1 MNNKPIYIYEGG
13 GLNPEIIGTID
24 TDPYAT
30 HDSRALFAKMS
41 KRVNNVT
48 ALEVTISANSEAAKT
63 ITNTSDLVVYDN
75 QGEVHECHI
84 TELVYIDE
92 YSQELQ
98 IYAEES
104 ICELVNNIVT
114 GEGQSFPTTKNPS
127 DYLNYILFYTRFTV
141 GVVDTGIYDSQWKE
155 NITGK
160 NCLEALQL
168 FIEKYNCE
176 FQVRYTTDNKNRITG
191 RYIDIKT
198 QIGNSYGK
206 RFEDDK
212 DILKLSQK
220 LNLDSVKTAIYP
232 RIAKTVTD
240 EASGESVT
248 VYDTIAD
255 VEWSVN
261 NGNPA
266 NKPRGETILKNPDAS
281 AMLKRL
287 NSKDGSL
294 MERVMYAEWDEESC
308 PNGPESL
315 IGQAWAILRANSVLV
330 PSLEVS
336 ATDLYR
342 LSGENPDYSHELVSI
357 GDECTIVDKSFDE
370 PIRLELRVMEI
381 YEDLLNP
388 VNTEYNFGKYRRTLA
403 TSNLE
408 QQESLEEKIDKLQ
421 ALIKGP
427 VVAKPQ
433 YQGGKP
439 YYEGIS
445 EEVQN
450 AFMEAE
456 GYTFISD
463 SEGLWVFDKPQ
474 SGGPTKAVILKGG
487 QLAIAKYNFVT
498 NEWKVSTFIDGDS
511 INASMINTGKISA
524 NLIEANSITTEH
536 LAAGTVSEIKTGM
549 VTEDQFNQTIL
560 DLADT
565 YVSFDD
571 LGSEVGTA
579 VATRDVALV
588 RELQRQ
594 LKAEYEDAMNKC
606 NQILADT
613 HLPPGSTARAELN
626 NAMVSYT
633 SAYTALDNKITEL
646 LLDSAITDE
655 EFASFGTLAEDYSTA
670 YQNLATAAQNANDA
684 RLANVYAQ
692 SQQGLVTKT
701 SLEVTENKIVA
712 KAQQGM
718 VNTGDLTS
726 AITLAKGDMVNI
738 TTDAIDSAV
747 ENVRNE
753 TNVAIDNAVK
763 DKVDINQ
770 VEDAIKNTPLS
781 TRNLALLTSGEYITI
796 SGFTEDGAKVEP
808 SDLKYKVLAE
818 VSEKDPL
825 IVAFDYK
832 LTDVTYSDSVTP
844 SIKFKGPGN
853 VVGWNTGYLPQASVS
868 LTDKPANREGTAFI
882 GVKATANHAKNDYWS
897 GFIEIIG
904 ITGGSVA
911 IKGVRVFNSAMS
923 SKWVAAPE
931 DATTESIRRTYQA
944 ISTEYKLNVNSAERL
959 LNDKYLAGTAKTNLN
974 GALTAYKNKFTG
986 LTNKRNDIIN
996 NCYATKEMLKAWNS
1010 AIVALQD
1017 ATEALGKEMQNAQT
1031 FINTAVYNA
1040 SVQYFEDT
1048 IPDKLTG
1055 YAKQS
1060 YVDEAKQAAIT
1071 AAKEGM
1077 VSTTELTTQVD
1088 AILATTASM
1097 GQYNLLRN
1105 TDFRAGMDFWSVYRG
1120 KDSSADK
1127 VTIESDP
1134 NNKSGLMS
1142 GERALCIWGTAAETG
1157 NKNIVAYQDVVLTPG
1172 VSYTLAYWVNCSDCS
1187 MKMSI
1192 KSVNESNV
1200 VSEVALKTY
1209 KNINGDHNR
1218 TTWKYD
1224 SLSFTVPTGSAKMRV
1239 TMTLTNATTGTYR
1252 AFLVKPML
1260 STGIN
1265 AQAWT
1270 GHPDEMHIGVVS
1282 ITEEKGIMVEHSDTN
1297 TYSTLNS
1304 KGLQVWDRNSSTPV
1318 AYFGEGQTAYVPTIS
1333 TDMVYSKSVTP
1344 QLFIDRDITI
1354 YFSDSGSGNASGV
1367 DKNNPARGFTG
1378 AMAVLCDMLGIDNT
1392 HITGGFTVTSATPVI
1407 NTIKFIAVGT
1417 NLYSGIYLQNIS
1429 GAVNIEIEF
1438 PKDMALRGT
1447 YVFRCISCPIWI
1459 RGNKTNIFTNDGAV
1473 VKRVY
1478 DSNAGSFNSGMIF
1491 YNCSAAEL
1499 TSMRFFCA
1507 DNSHQAGVEV
1517 WYSNIYIGNTDI
1529 KGWAHGIYI
1538 IQESTV
1544 YSHNNCGV
1552 SGTSG
1557 IKVNN
1562 GIISVSGAVP
1572 KTSRISSDNYRDHMV
1587 IQNASMVGTGS
1598 QAPKSKGTIQGS
1610 YSNTSRSFNI
1620 KGVPLWYESIRGN
1633 YKIKDL
1639 YQGSADNSETDKYVG
1654 RIYLPS
1660 TFQDAMISA
1669 SGISMAIY
1677 LERNGNIHGDE
1688 SADVYIDGYSVG
1700 SLKRGEGKWFNLPD
1714 TTVTAIRSGSRS
1726 YIELNGTSYIMFVR
1740 YAQISLSATKTV

>member
-1 MNNKPIYIYEGG
+1 
-13 GLNPEIIGTID
+13 
-24 TDPYAT
+24 
-30 HDSRALFAKMS
+30 
-41 KRVNNVT
+41 
-48 ALEVTISANSEAAKT
+48 
-63 ITNTSDLVVYDN
+63 
-75 QGEVHECHI
+75 
-84 TELVYIDE
+84 
-92 YSQELQ
+92 
-98 IYAEES
+98 
-104 ICELVNNIVT
+104 
-114 GEGQSFPTTKNPS
+114 
-127 DYLNYILFYTRFTV
+127 
-141 GVVDTGIYDSQWKE
+141 
-155 NITGK
+155 
-160 NCLEALQL
+160 
-168 FIEKYNCE
+168 
-176 FQVRYTTDNKNRITG
+176 
-191 RYIDIKT
+191 
-198 QIGNSYGK
+198 
-206 RFEDDK
+206 
-212 DILKLSQK
+212 
-220 LNLDSVKTAIYP
+220 
-232 RIAKTVTD
+232 
-240 EASGESVT
+240 
-248 VYDTIAD
+248 
-255 VEWSVN
+255 
-261 NGNPA
+261 
-266 NKPRGETILKNPDAS
+266 
-281 AMLKRL
+281 
-287 NSKDGSL
+287 
-294 MERVMYAEWDEESC
+294 
-308 PNGPESL
+308 
-315 IGQAWAILRANSVLV
+315 
-330 PSLEVS
+330 
-336 ATDLYR
+336 
-342 LSGENPDYSHELVSI
+342 
-357 GDECTIVDKSFDE
+357 
-370 PIRLELRVMEI
+370 
-381 YEDLLNP
+381 
-388 VNTEYNFGKYRRTLA
+388 
-403 TSNLE
+403 
-408 QQESLEEKIDKLQ
+408 
-421 ALIKGP
+421 
-427 VVAKPQ
+427 
-433 YQGGKP
+433 
-439 YYEGIS
+439 
-445 EEVQN
+445 
-450 AFMEAE
+450 
-456 GYTFISD
+456 
-463 SEGLWVFDKPQ
+463 
-474 SGGPTKAVILKGG
+474 
-487 QLAIAKYNFVT
+487 
-498 NEWKVSTFIDGDS
+498 
-511 INASMINTGKISA
+511 
-524 NLIEANSITTEH
+524 
-536 LAAGTVSEIKTGM
+536 
-549 VTEDQFNQTIL
+549 
-560 DLADT
+560 
-565 YVSFDD
+565 
-571 LGSEVGTA
+571 
-579 VATRDVALV
+579 
-588 RELQRQ
+588 
-594 LKAEYEDAMNKC
+594 
-606 NQILADT
+606 
-613 HLPPGSTARAELN
+613 
-626 NAMVSYT
+626 
-633 SAYTALDNKITEL
+633 
-646 LLDSAITDE
+646 
-655 EFASFGTLAEDYSTA
+655 
-670 YQNLATAAQNANDA
+670 
-684 RLANVYAQ
+684 
-692 SQQGLVTKT
+692 
-701 SLEVTENKIVA
+701 
-712 KAQQGM
+712 
-718 VNTGDLTS
+718 
-726 AITLAKGDMVNI
+726 
-738 TTDAIDSAV
+738 
-747 ENVRNE
+747 
-753 TNVAIDNAVK
+753 
-763 DKVDINQ
+763 
-770 VEDAIKNTPLS
+770 
-781 TRNLALLTSGEYITI
+781 
-796 SGFTEDGAKVEP
+796 
-808 SDLKYKVLAE
+808 
-818 VSEKDPL
+818 
-825 IVAFDYK
+825 
-832 LTDVTYSDSVTP
+832 
-844 SIKFKGPGN
+844 
-853 VVGWNTGYLPQASVS
+853 
-868 LTDKPANREGTAFI
+868 
-882 GVKATANHAKNDYWS
+882 
-897 GFIEIIG
+897 
-904 ITGGSVA
+904 
-911 IKGVRVFNSAMS
+911 MS

-944 ISTEYKLNVNSAERL
+944 VSTEYKLNVNSAERM
-959 LNDKYLAGTAKTNLN
+959 LNDKYLAGTAKTNLD

-996 NCYATKEMLKAWNS
+996 NCYATKEMLKAWNA

-1017 ATEALGKEMQNAQT
+1017 ATGALGKEMQNAQT

-1060 YVDEAKQAAIT
+1060 YVDDAKQAAIT

-1105 TDFRAGMDFWSVYRG
+1105 TDFRSGMDFWSVY
-1120 KDSSADK
+1120 KSTDSSADK
-1127 VTIESDP
+1127 VSIETNDKD
-1134 NNKSGLMS
+1134 KSGLMS

-1192 KSVNESNV
+1192 KSVDASNV

-1224 SLSFTVPTGSAKMRV
+1224 SLSFTVPSGSTKIRV
-1239 TMTLTNATTGTYR
+1239 AMTLTNATTGTYR

-1282 ITEEKGIMVEHSDTN
+1282 ITEEKGVMVEHSDTN
-1297 TYSTLNS
+1297 TYTTLNS
-1304 KGLQVWDRNSSTPV
+1304 KGLQIWDRNSSTPV

-1447 YVFRCISCPIWI
+1447 YVFRCISSPIWI
-1459 RGNKTNIFTNDGAV
+1459 RGNKANITTNDGAI

-1507 DNSHQAGVEV
+1507 DNTHQAGIEV

-1572 KTSRISSDNYRDHMV
+1572 KTSRISSDNYRDHMI

-1598 QAPKSKGTIQGS
+1598 QAPNSKGTIQGS
-1610 YSNTSRSFNI
+1610 YSNASRSFNL

-1714 TTVTAIRSGSRS
+1714 TTITAIRSGSRS
-1726 YIELNGTSYIMFVR
+1726 YIELNGTSYIMFIR
-1740 YAQISLSATKTV
+1740 YVQISLSATKTV